1 MTKFEVN
8 GVQKQ
13 DEAWLVG
20 YAEKAF
26 SYSCYQCAT
35 RGLDTHHHGCDN
47 CPIAIAHEKAIKEIS
62 DGKRKPDNKFHYGAS
77 KHNYNGRTT
86 TVMYN
91 FNITV
96 NINTINNTKEEK

>member
-20 YAEKAF
+20 YADKAF

-47 CPIAIAHEKAIKEIS
+47 CPIAIAHEKALKEIS
-62 DGKRKPDNKFHYGAS
+62 KGKRKPDDKFHYGATR
-77 KHNYNGRTT
+77 YNSRHGKTE
-86 TVMYN
+86 VYYN

-96 NINTINNTKEEK
+96 NINATNTKEDK